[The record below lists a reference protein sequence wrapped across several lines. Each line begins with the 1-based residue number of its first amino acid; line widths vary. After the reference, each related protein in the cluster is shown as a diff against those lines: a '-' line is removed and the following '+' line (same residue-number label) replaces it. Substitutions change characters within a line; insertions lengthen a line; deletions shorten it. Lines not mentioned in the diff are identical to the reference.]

1 LETVILK
8 ELAMD
13 AAIARVV
20 DVLERVNELFIYVG
34 GRDR

>member
-1 LETVILK
+1 LETVVLE

-20 DVLERVNELFIYVG
+20 DVLERVSELFIYVG

>member
-1 LETVILK
+1 LETVVLE

-13 AAIARVV
+13 PAITRVV